1 MTLCKINHCCTITPG
16 FAIQKEQGVP
26 GRTILVPC
34 HPFALFDILKSNK
47 KITARKKII
56 SNWFVARFSLT
67 YLPIFKYIHSNLIH
81 LWVYYTR
88 RYCSYPAINGI
99 FLLLQRAQGS
109 IPPHPIPKRQNPD
122 KARAKNTARELQL
135 TQECPPGHH
144 LVSQPFPLATAGT
157 ASSCSYFFS
166 HFAAPAGATGSL
178 AWGYFSVQRALG
190 ARKALAPQFFNFS

>member
-67 YLPIFKYIHSNLIH
+67 YLPIFKYIHSNLIISGCIIPGATAH
-81 LWVYYTR
+81 TQLSMAYFYFSREHKAPSLHTQSPRGRTLIRRGPRTLLESSSWHRSALLDTTWFLSLFLWPLLGLPH
-88 RYCSYPAINGI
+88 PALISS
-99 FLLLQRAQGS
+99 LTLQLLQV
-109 IPPHPIPKRQNPD
+109 
-122 KARAKNTARELQL
+122 LQDPWL
-135 TQECPPGHH
+135 
-144 LVSQPFPLATAGT
+144 
-157 ASSCSYFFS
+157 
-166 HFAAPAGATGSL
+166 GATSQFRGP
-178 AWGYFSVQRALG
+178 LG
-190 ARKALAPQFFNFS
+190 LGRP